1 MIKYDKGELMKKNSV
16 VAIILCLTVL
26 TISSAFTCAAPANA
40 AGDYYRFENVTS
52 VYADETGYA
61 VSDEHG
67 LHIFGGSEPVVIEE
81 MKNAAAVF
89 RVDGYFALTGGSLI
103 KYSSETNKTEDV
115 VSASVFTAEYAVYH
129 GGTVYLASETEIRAY
144 SPDGKALADTYTPK
158 GKIKGLAVAGDK
170 IYYSVQNG
178 AYADIYEADGEAP
191 AFTGI
196 RSDGTIFGANG
207 LYSILR
213 TGDIC
218 AVDESG
224 EAMLT
229 ENRYVAAGF
238 AYGDRIYYAT
248 DIGELF
254 YSENGR
260 ETLIAASESGE
271 TGYYSHPKWA
281 AARMGRLLVCDY
293 LNDRLAVVSAEGKT
307 SYIKLPRPT
316 SVCVDNKGEIYVSH
330 SGNKITRISTDLTDT
345 LATYQTDA
353 AIKGLYTGNDN
364 SLYALCGNRLT
375 AVTGDAL
382 TDATGIT
389 SACASAGGD
398 TVYVSKSD
406 GVYELDGTVVF
417 RTDERILSMA
427 ADAAGNFFMAVDRSG
442 GSAVIRRA
450 PDGNTSEILSGLQS
464 NEVTVTIS
472 RAAAGGAGYGDL
484 IITDARTSRIRF
496 INAKDAGVV
505 MQISAQ
511 PQLKPYDEE
520 NVIRSALNAC
530 GLYSSLNETDIAARI
545 PAGALLIVAKYN
557 VAEDANFSY
566 VFYED
571 PFSKAFTGGF
581 VFKSNLSEPLA
592 AAEPPA
598 ADGVLYTSTANLYEL
613 PSLQSEKLKENL
625 AKNTAVNLLPFADYN
640 VTGTDW
646 YRVRL
651 SDGTHGYLPAKSV
664 SVRHFIPDAVRPQY
678 NAEIISVKDSVGA
691 QAYYEKDGEYLPID
705 EAFLLVGTKV
715 EVVGAFD
722 TSEKYTK
729 IKYFDEKLGTS
740 ECYVE
745 TIYID
750 YNNIS
755 VVQIIAIALAV
766 ITFILLI
773 IMLVRLYMKKR
784 KL

>member
-1 MIKYDKGELMKKNSV
+1 MKKKSV
-16 VAIILCLTVL
+16 TAILLCLAILTV
-26 TISSAFTCAAPANA
+26 SSAFIGGAPANA
-40 AGDYYRFENVTS
+40 AGDYYRFENATS

-61 VSDEHG
+61 VSDENG
-67 LHIFGGSEPVVIEE
+67 LHIFGGAEPVVIED

-89 RVDGYFALTGGSLI
+89 RIDGYFALVGGSLK
-103 KYSSETNKTEDV
+103 KYSSETDKTEDV
-115 VSASVFTAEYAVYH
+115 ITADVFPAEYAVYS
-129 GGTVYLASETEIRAY
+129 GGTVYLAADSEIRAY
-144 SPDGKALADTYTPK
+144 SPDGKDLTGTYNAK
-158 GKIKGLAVAGDK
+158 GKIKGLAAAGGK

-178 AYADIYEADGEAP
+178 AYADVYEADGEAP

-196 RSDGTIFGANG
+196 RSDGRIFGGNR
-207 LYSILR
+207 LYSVLR
-213 TGDIC
+213 TGNIC

-224 EAMLT
+224 EAALT

-238 AYGDRIYYAT
+238 AYGDKVYYAT

-254 YSENGR
+254 YLEGGR

-271 TGYYSHPKWA
+271 TGFYSHPKWA

-293 LNDRLAVVSAEGKT
+293 LNDRLAIISSEGKT
-307 SYIKLPRPT
+307 SYIKLLRPT

-330 SGNKITRISTDLTDT
+330 SGNKITRISADLTDT
-345 LATYQTDA
+345 LDTYQTDA
-353 AIKGLYTGNDN
+353 AVKGLYTGNDN
-364 SLYALCGNRLT
+364 SLYALCGSRLT
-375 AVTGDAL
+375 LVAGGAMTDVTD
-382 TDATGIT
+382 IT
-389 SACASAGGD
+389 AACASAGGD
-398 TVYVSKSD
+398 TVYVSKTD
-406 GVYELDGTVVF
+406 GVYGLDGSAVF

-442 GSAVIRRA
+442 SSAVIRRA
-450 PDGNTSEILSGLQS
+450 PDGNTSEILSGLES
-464 NEVTVTIS
+464 NEITVTIS

-484 IITDARTSRIRF
+484 IITDAKTSRIRF
-496 INAKDAGVV
+496 IGAKDAGVV

-511 PQLKPYDEE
+511 PELKPYDEE

-530 GLYSSLNETDIAARI
+530 GLYSSLNETEITSRV
-545 PAGALLIVAKYN
+545 PAGALLIAAKYN

-571 PFSKAFTGGF
+571 PLTKAFTGGF

-592 AAEPPA
+592 AVDPPA
-598 ADGVLYTSTANLYEL
+598 ASGVLYASSANLYEL
-613 PSLQSEKLKENL
+613 PSLQSEKLKEGL
-625 AKNTAVNLLPFADYN
+625 AKNTEVSLLPFADYN

-678 NAEIISVKDSVGA
+678 NAEIISVKESVGA
-691 QAYYEKDGEYLPID
+691 QAYYEKDGEYIPID
-705 EAFLLVGTKV
+705 DAFLLVGTKV

-729 IKYFDEKLGTS
+729 IRYFDEKLGTC
-740 ECYVE
+740 ECYAE

-755 VVQIIAIALAV
+755 VVQIIAIVLAV
-766 ITFILLI
+766 ITFILLV
-773 IMLVRLYMKKR
+773 IMLLRLYMKKR